1 MANFNSK
8 SYLRKNSLF
17 YPIIKSNS
25 KKELHFFFNHKLH
38 QIKNTVQVAKPLC
51 KKMPYQSKNCV
62 IHGYKFTNDYHD
74 DDAFDFSHWDND
86 DNLIVYFIP
95 MIEDENELN
104 IFLITPY
111 PPPLIER
118 YDYCATPDKEYN
130 LMMDKLRNRILKA
143 SPHARIRR
151 QIRIN
156 EIDERN

>member
-1 MANFNSK
+1 
-8 SYLRKNSLF
+8 
-17 YPIIKSNS
+17 
-25 KKELHFFFNHKLH
+25 
-38 QIKNTVQVAKPLC
+38 
-51 KKMPYQSKNCV
+51 MPYQSKNCV

-143 SPHARIRR
+143 SPHAQIYR